1 MAAMTGNLT
10 EGVVW
15 KRLLRFSVP
24 MLIAN
29 LLQAVYGLVDML
41 VIGRFMT
48 TTAGLSAV
56 TNGSQTVQLI
66 NTLIFGLCVGGQVV
80 VGQYFGAKKMDGVK
94 RTIGTMLCFCVVLG
108 VAIPAVFI
116 PLSRPILH
124 AMHTPAEAFRYAFV
138 YMAIC
143 LGGTVCVAGYQAI
156 AAILRGLGDARR
168 PLWFILIAACFNIV
182 LDLIFVGVLQMGPAG
197 AAVATVIAQCL
208 ALICALIYLFRR
220 TDLGFRLRGKDL
232 RLSGPELRLVVKV
245 GVPSAIQYV
254 FVNFAAVFVTSL
266 VNRYGVDVSAAIGAA
281 ARVEVFSLLPHQ
293 ALGSAVSAMVAQ
305 NMGAERVDRVS
316 ATVKSGIRMAFIWSL
331 VAVFC
336 FQVFPARFMTMFSD
350 NPMVITQGALYL
362 RIMSV
367 ACLLGCLTIC
377 IHGLVIGI
385 GFSKFAM
392 INTLIPQFCV
402 RIVLAWV
409 LNVALGCPLWTL
421 YLCTM
426 LAPVCSVPAAVIYYL
441 SGRWKNRRLLKPS
454 AKPTEE
460 A

>member
-1 MAAMTGNLT
+1 MAAVTVDLT

-24 MLIAN
+24 MLVAN
-29 LLQAVYGLVDML
+29 LLQAVYGLVDMM
-41 VIGRFMT
+41 VMGRFMD

-56 TNGSQTVQLI
+56 TNGYQAVQLI

-80 VGQYFGAKKMDGVK
+80 VGQYFGAKRMDDVK
-94 RTIGTMLCFCVVLG
+94 RAIGTILCFCVILG
-108 VAIPAVFI
+108 VAIPAVCI
-116 PLSRPILH
+116 PLAKPILH
-124 AMHTPAEAFRYAFV
+124 ATHTPPEAFRYAFV

-168 PLWFILIAACFNIV
+168 PLWFILIAACCNIV
-182 LDLIFVGVLQMGPAG
+182 LDLVFVGVLHMGPAG
-197 AAVATVIAQCL
+197 AAVATVISQGL
-208 ALICALIYLFRR
+208 AMVCALIYLFRR
-220 TDLGFRLRGKDL
+220 TELRGRRL
-232 RLSGPELRLVVKV
+232 RLSGRDLRLVVKV

-254 FVNFAAVFVTSL
+254 FVNFAAIFVTSL
-266 VNRYGVDVSAAIGAA
+266 VNRYGVDVSAAIGSA

-293 ALGSAVSAMVAQ
+293 ALGSAISAMVAQ

-316 ATVKSGIRMAFIWSL
+316 ATTRSGILMAFIWSL
-331 VAVFC
+331 VAVSC
-336 FQVFPARFMTMFSD
+336 FQLFPEKFMAIFSD
-350 NPMVITQGALYL
+350 NPVVIAQGALYL

-377 IHGLVIGI
+377 VHGLVIGV

-392 INTLIPQFCV
+392 INPLIPQLCL

-409 LNVALGCPLWTL
+409 LNVALGLPLWTL

-441 SGRWKNRRLLKPS
+441 SGRWKTRRLLRPP
-454 AKPTEE
+454 APPAER
-460 A
+460 